1 MSGLTGVPPEFKILA
16 GLCREHYWKLG
27 PALMTTGYDIFIK
40 MLSRNNNWRFTPTV
54 LLTRI

>member
-40 MLSRNNNWRFTPTV
+40 C
-54 LLTRI
+54 